1 MWFAQVTPDWS
12 GLAAARRDVEKPTK
26 KLPTDIKDQVNQVIA
41 EVRGELLG
49 VVGEL
54 KAPLKGFVDE
64 VLARADEWEAKQE
77 ADVARLFPKEKLYQ
91 RGYVA
96 MEPGLRTMTVKG
108 VEAIPRKYPAFEP
121 EKVKPA
127 EMKGMGLPEAQAGV
141 ELLGEEFCIA
151 KVRRKGA
158 VSVQRMGQLRPF
170 IAVFP
175 KG

>member
-1 MWFAQVTPDWS
+1 M
-12 GLAAARRDVEKPTK
+12 
-26 KLPTDIKDQVNQVIA
+26 
-41 EVRGELLG
+41 
-49 VVGEL
+49 
-54 KAPLKGFVDE
+54 
-64 VLARADEWEAKQE
+64 LARADEWKAKQE

-96 MEPGLRTMTVKG
+96 MAPGLRTMTVKG

-151 KVRRKGA
+151 KVRRKGRRVGPEDGPASA
-158 VSVQRMGQLRPF
+158 VYSC
-170 IAVFP
+170 IP
-175 KG
+175 KGMMRGPTCTSLGPT